1 VTNRCPICRTAYG
14 DDARFCSRDGSRL
27 ISDAR
32 ANDLSGQTLDE
43 KYEIQRKLGAGG
55 MSVVYLATD
64 VRTGAE
70 RAIKV
75 LSPSLTRDRK
85 AMTRLRREA
94 TFGMRLEHP
103 NICNIIELVESETGA
118 AEGTVYIVMPLL
130 VGELLVE
137 RIHRQGFMALDR
149 AIQVVQDVARG
160 LSAAHA
166 LGIIHRDLKPENI
179 MLSTG
184 DDRRERA
191 VIMDFGL
198 AKDPYSKSGDKLTKT
213 GIILGT
219 PEFMSPEQLRGK
231 PLDGRS
237 DVYALALVTFE
248 MLTGQLPFEGET
260 QQEMMMARLNGAPRT
275 LRQVRPNLRLPAPVD
290 IVLEKA
296 LRREPKDRYETAMD
310 FADALTAVVPEAVR
324 PSSTQRGR
332 AVRP

>member
-1 VTNRCPICRTAYG
+1 MTNRCPICRSVYG

-27 ISDAR
+27 VADAR
-32 ANDLSGQTLDE
+32 DNDLSGQTLDE

-64 VRTGAE
+64 LRNGAE
-70 RAIKV
+70 CAIKV

-94 TFGMRLEHP
+94 SFGMRLEHA
-103 NICNIIELVESETGA
+103 NICNIIELVESED
-118 AEGTVYIVMPLL
+118 GTVYIVMPFL

-149 AIQVVQDVARG
+149 ALQVVQDVARG

-179 MLSTG
+179 MLSTTV
-184 DDRRERA
+184 DRRERA

-198 AKDPYSKSGDKLTKT
+198 AKDPYSNSADKLTAT

-231 PLDGRS
+231 QLDGRS
-237 DVYALALVTFE
+237 DIYALALVTFE

-275 LRQVRPNLRLPAPVD
+275 LRQVRPNLRLPAAVD
-290 IVLEKA
+290 TVLEKA
-296 LRREPKDRYETAMD
+296 LRRDPKERYATAIE
-310 FADALTAVVPEAVR
+310 FADALAAVVPEAVR
-324 PSSTQRGR
+324 PSTISRGGALR
-332 AVRP
+332 S

>member
-1 VTNRCPICRTAYG
+1 MTNRCPICRTAYG

-27 ISDAR
+27 IADSR
-32 ANDLSGQTLDE
+32 VTDLAGQTLDD

-55 MSVVYLATD
+55 MSVVYLGTD
-64 VRTGAE
+64 LRTGAE
-70 RAIKV
+70 CAIKV

-94 TFGMRLEHP
+94 AFGMRLEHP
-103 NICNIIELVESETGA
+103 NICNIIELVESED
-118 AEGTVYIVMPLL
+118 GTVYIVMPFL

-149 AIQVVQDVARG
+149 AVQVVQDVARG

-166 LGIIHRDLKPENI
+166 LGIVHRDLKPENI

-198 AKDPYSKSGDKLTKT
+198 AKDPYSHSADKLTKT

-237 DVYALALVTFE
+237 DIYALGLVTFE

-275 LRQVRPNLRLPAPVD
+275 LRQARPNLRLPAAVD
-290 IVLEKA
+290 AVVEKA
-296 LRREPKDRYETAMD
+296 LRREPKERYATATD
-310 FADALTAVVPEAVR
+310 FANALTAVVPEAVR
-324 PSSTQRGR
+324 PSTTQRTR
-332 AVRP
+332 ARRS

>member
-14 DDARFCSRDGSRL
+14 HDARFCSRDGSRL
-27 ISDAR
+27 ISDAG
-32 ANDLSGQTLDE
+32 ANDLSGQTLDD

-64 VRTGAE
+64 TRNGAE
-70 RAIKV
+70 VAIKV

-94 TFGMRLEHP
+94 GFGMRLEHP
-103 NICNIIELVESETGA
+103 NICNIIELVESEKGMA
-118 AEGTVYIVMPLL
+118 YIVMPFL

-149 AIQVVQDVARG
+149 AVQVVQDVACG
-160 LSAAHA
+160 LAAAHA
-166 LGIIHRDLKPENI
+166 LGIVHRDLKPENI

-198 AKDPYSKSGDKLTKT
+198 AKDPYSHSGDKLTKT

-237 DVYALALVTFE
+237 DIYALALVTFE

-275 LRQVRPNLRLPAPVD
+275 LRQARPNLRLPAAVD
-290 IVLEKA
+290 TVLEKA
-296 LRREPKDRYETAMD
+296 LRREPKERYANATD
-310 FADALTAVVPEAVR
+310 FADALVAVVPEAVHT
-324 PSSTQRGR
+324 STTQRRR
-332 AVRP
+332 ALRP

>member
-32 ANDLSGQTLDE
+32 TNDLSGQTLDD

-64 VRTGAE
+64 ARNGAE
-70 RAIKV
+70 CAIKV

-94 TFGMRLEHP
+94 GFGMRLEHP
-103 NICNIIELVESETGA
+103 NICNIIELVESDD
-118 AEGTVYIVMPLL
+118 GTVYIVMPFL

-149 AIQVVQDVARG
+149 AVQVVQDVACG

-166 LGIIHRDLKPENI
+166 LGIVHRDLKPENI

-198 AKDPYSKSGDKLTKT
+198 AKDPYSHSGDKLTKT

-237 DVYALALVTFE
+237 DIYALALVTFE

-275 LRQVRPNLRLPAPVD
+275 LRQARPNLRLPAAVD
-290 IVLEKA
+290 TVLEKA
-296 LRREPKDRYETAMD
+296 LRREPKERYATAMD

-324 PSSTQRGR
+324 PSTTQRGR
-332 AVRP
+332 AVRS

>member
-27 ISDAR
+27 ISDAG
-32 ANDLSGQTLDE
+32 ANDLSGQTLDD

-64 VRTGAE
+64 TSSGAE
-70 RAIKV
+70 VAIKV

-94 TFGMRLEHP
+94 GFGMRLEHP
-103 NICNIIELVESETGA
+103 NICNIIELVESEKGMA
-118 AEGTVYIVMPLL
+118 YIVMPFL

-149 AIQVVQDVARG
+149 AVQVVQDVACG
-160 LSAAHA
+160 LAAAHA
-166 LGIIHRDLKPENI
+166 LGIVHRDLKPENI

-198 AKDPYSKSGDKLTKT
+198 AKDPYSHSGDKLTKT

-237 DVYALALVTFE
+237 DIYALALVTFE

-275 LRQVRPNLRLPAPVD
+275 LRQARPNLRLPAAVD
-290 IVLEKA
+290 TVLEKA
-296 LRREPKDRYETAMD
+296 LRREPKERYANATD
-310 FADALTAVVPEAVR
+310 FADALVAVVPEAVHT
-324 PSSTQRGR
+324 STTQRRR
-332 AVRP
+332 ALRP

>member
-1 VTNRCPICRTAYG
+1 MTNRCPICRTVYG
-14 DDARFCSRDGSRL
+14 EDARFCSRDGSRL
-27 ISDAR
+27 IADVRS
-32 ANDLSGQTLDE
+32 NDLAGQTLDD

-55 MSVVYLATD
+55 MSVVYLGTD
-64 VRTGAE
+64 VRSGVE
-70 RAIKV
+70 CAIKV

-94 TFGMRLEHP
+94 GFGMRLEHP
-103 NICNIIELVESETGA
+103 NICNIIELVESENDM
-118 AEGTVYIVMPLL
+118 VYIVMPFL

-149 AIQVVQDVARG
+149 ALQVVQDVARG
-160 LSAAHA
+160 LSAAHEV
-166 LGIIHRDLKPENI
+166 GIIHRDLKPENI

-184 DDRRERA
+184 ADRRERA

-198 AKDPYSKSGDKLTKT
+198 AKDPYSHSADKLTAT

-231 PLDGRS
+231 TLDGRS
-237 DVYALALVTFE
+237 DIYALALVTFE

-275 LRQVRPNLRLPAPVD
+275 LRQVRPTLRLPAAVD

-296 LRREPKDRYETAMD
+296 LRREPKERYASAIE
-310 FADALTAVVPEAVR
+310 FADALAAVVPEAVR
-324 PSSTQRGR
+324 TSTASRGNALR
-332 AVRP
+332 S

>member
-1 VTNRCPICRTAYG
+1 MTNRCPICRTAYG

-32 ANDLSGQTLDE
+32 TNDLSGQTLDD

-64 VRTGAE
+64 TRNGAE
-70 RAIKV
+70 VAIKV

-94 TFGMRLEHP
+94 GFGMRLEHP
-103 NICNIIELVESETGA
+103 NICNIIELVESENDMA
-118 AEGTVYIVMPLL
+118 YIVMPFL

-149 AIQVVQDVARG
+149 AVQVVQDVACG
-160 LSAAHA
+160 LAAAHA
-166 LGIIHRDLKPENI
+166 LGIVHRDLKPENI

-198 AKDPYSKSGDKLTKT
+198 AKDPYSHSGDKLTKT

-237 DVYALALVTFE
+237 DIYALALVTFE

-275 LRQVRPNLRLPAPVD
+275 LRQARPNLRLPAAVD
-290 IVLEKA
+290 TVLEKA
-296 LRREPKDRYETAMD
+296 LRREPKERYANATD
-310 FADALTAVVPEAVR
+310 FADALAAVVPEAVHT
-324 PSSTQRGR
+324 STTQRRR
-332 AVRP
+332 ALRP

>member
-27 ISDAR
+27 ISDAG
-32 ANDLSGQTLDE
+32 ANDLSGQTLDD

-64 VRTGAE
+64 TRNGAE
-70 RAIKV
+70 VAIKV

-94 TFGMRLEHP
+94 GFGMRLEHP
-103 NICNIIELVESETGA
+103 NICNIIELVESEKGMA
-118 AEGTVYIVMPLL
+118 YIVMPFL

-149 AIQVVQDVARG
+149 AVQVVQDVACG
-160 LSAAHA
+160 LAAAHA
-166 LGIIHRDLKPENI
+166 LGIVHRDLKPENI

-198 AKDPYSKSGDKLTKT
+198 AKDPYSHSGDKLTKT

-237 DVYALALVTFE
+237 DIYALALVTFE

-275 LRQVRPNLRLPAPVD
+275 LRQARPNLRLPAAVD
-290 IVLEKA
+290 TVLEKA
-296 LRREPKDRYETAMD
+296 LRREPKERYANATD
-310 FADALTAVVPEAVR
+310 FADALVAVVPEAVHT
-324 PSSTQRGR
+324 STTQRRR
-332 AVRP
+332 ALRP

>member
-27 ISDAR
+27 VADAR
-32 ANDLSGQTLDE
+32 ATDLAGRTLDD

-55 MSVVYLATD
+55 MSVVYLGRD
-64 VRTGAE
+64 VRSGAE
-70 RAIKV
+70 CAIKV
-75 LSPSLTRDRK
+75 LSPALTRDRK

-94 TFGMRLEHP
+94 GFGMRLEHP
-103 NICNIIELVESETGA
+103 NICNIIELVESADGM
-118 AEGTVYIVMPLL
+118 VYIVMPFL

-149 AIQVVQDVARG
+149 AVHVVQDIARG

-166 LGIIHRDLKPENI
+166 LGIVHRDVKPENI

-198 AKDPYSKSGDKLTKT
+198 AKDPYSNPADKLTAT

-237 DVYALALVTFE
+237 DIYALALVTFE

-275 LRQVRPNLRLPAPVD
+275 LRQARPNLRLPAAVD
-290 IVLEKA
+290 TVLEKA
-296 LRREPKDRYETAMD
+296 LRREPKERYSTAVE

-324 PSSTQRGR
+324 TSTMPRKSATR
-332 AVRP
+332 

>member
-1 VTNRCPICRTAYG
+1 MTNRCPICRTQYG

-32 ANDLSGQTLDE
+32 ANDLSGQTLDDR
-43 KYEIQRKLGAGG
+43 YEIQRKLGAGG
-55 MSVVYLATD
+55 MSVVYLAND
-64 VRTGAE
+64 LRAGSE
-70 RAIKV
+70 CAIKV

-94 TFGMRLEHP
+94 SFGMRLEHP
-103 NICNIIELVESETGA
+103 NICNIIELVESKRDG
-118 AEGTVYIVMPLL
+118 GGMVYIVMPLL

-149 AIQVVQDVARG
+149 AVQVVQDVARG

-166 LGIIHRDLKPENI
+166 LDIVHRDLKPENI

-198 AKDPYSKSGDKLTKT
+198 AKDPYSHSGDKLTKT

-237 DVYALALVTFE
+237 DIYALALVTFE
-248 MLTGQLPFEGET
+248 MLTGQLPFEGDT

-275 LRQVRPNLRLPAPVD
+275 LRQARPNLRLPATVD
-290 IVLEKA
+290 VVLEKA
-296 LRREPKDRYETAMD
+296 LRRDPRERYSTAIE
-310 FADALTAVVPEAVR
+310 FADALTAVVPEAV
-324 PSSTQRGR
+324 QRTTVPRGS
-332 AVRP
+332 AVRS

>member
-27 ISDAR
+27 ISDAG
-32 ANDLSGQTLDE
+32 ANDLSGQTLDD

-64 VRTGAE
+64 TRNGAE
-70 RAIKV
+70 VAIKV

-94 TFGMRLEHP
+94 GFGMRLEHP
-103 NICNIIELVESETGA
+103 NICNIIELVESEKGMA
-118 AEGTVYIVMPLL
+118 YIVMPFL

-149 AIQVVQDVARG
+149 AVQVVQDVACG
-160 LSAAHA
+160 LAAAHA
-166 LGIIHRDLKPENI
+166 LGIVHRDLKPENI

-198 AKDPYSKSGDKLTKT
+198 AKDPYSHSGDKLTKT
-213 GIILGT
+213 GIIFGT

-237 DVYALALVTFE
+237 DIYALALVTFE

-275 LRQVRPNLRLPAPVD
+275 LRQARPNLRLPAAVD
-290 IVLEKA
+290 TVLEKA
-296 LRREPKDRYETAMD
+296 LRREPKERYANATD
-310 FADALTAVVPEAVR
+310 FADALVAVVPEAVHT
-324 PSSTQRGR
+324 STTQRRR
-332 AVRP
+332 ALRP

>member
-32 ANDLSGQTLDE
+32 ANDLSGQTLDD

-64 VRTGAE
+64 TRSGAE
-70 RAIKV
+70 CAIKV

-94 TFGMRLEHP
+94 GFGMRLEHP
-103 NICNIIELVESETGA
+103 NICNIIELVESENDMA
-118 AEGTVYIVMPLL
+118 YIVMPFL

-149 AIQVVQDVARG
+149 AVQVVQDVACG
-160 LSAAHA
+160 LSAAHD
-166 LGIIHRDLKPENI
+166 LGIVHRDLKPENI

-198 AKDPYSKSGDKLTKT
+198 AKDPYSHSGDKLTKT

-237 DVYALALVTFE
+237 DIYALGLVTFE

-275 LRQVRPNLRLPAPVD
+275 LRQARPNLRLPAAVD
-290 IVLEKA
+290 TVLEKA
-296 LRREPKDRYETAMD
+296 LRRDPKERYATAAE
-310 FADALTAVVPEAVR
+310 FADAFTAVVPDAVR
-324 PSSTQRGR
+324 PSTTQRGR
-332 AVRP
+332 ALRP